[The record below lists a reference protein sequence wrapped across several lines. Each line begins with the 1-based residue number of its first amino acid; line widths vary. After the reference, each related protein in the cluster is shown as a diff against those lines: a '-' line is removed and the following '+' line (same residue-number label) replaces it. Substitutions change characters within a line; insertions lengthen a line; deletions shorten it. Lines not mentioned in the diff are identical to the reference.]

1 MGIGME
7 DSQIIE
13 LYWQRSER
21 AIAETAN
28 KYSRLLRSIALNIL
42 GNYSD
47 AEECE
52 NDTYIA
58 TWNAIPPTRPNVFS
72 AFLSKIVRN
81 ISINRYEY
89 NRAKKR
95 NNEYDIIL
103 SEMEECVASRI
114 SVEESYVAGEVSS
127 YIDDFLKL
135 QKQENRVIFVRR
147 YWYADS
153 VKDIAKRMR
162 ITESKVKTVL
172 FRMRKELQSYLT
184 ERGVIL

>member
-1 MGIGME
+1 ME
-7 DSQIIE
+7 DNQIIE
-13 LYWQRSER
+13 LYWQRSES
-21 AIAETAN
+21 AITETSK
-28 KYSRLLRSIALNIL
+28 KYSRLLVSIALNIL

-58 TWNAIPPTRPNVFS
+58 VWNSIPPTRPNVFS

-95 NNEYDIIL
+95 NSEYDLIL
-103 SEMEECVASRI
+103 SELEDCVASTA
-114 SVEESYVAGEVSS
+114 SVEETYVAGEIAS
-127 YIDDFLKL
+127 YIDDFLKT
-135 QKQENRVIFVRR
+135 QKQETRVIFVRR

-153 VKDIAKRMR
+153 VKDISKRMK
-162 ITESKVKTVL
+162 ISESKVKTVL
-172 FRMRKELQSYLT
+172 FRTRKELQLYLA
-184 ERGVIL
+184 EREVLV

>member
-1 MGIGME
+1 ME

-13 LYWQRSER
+13 LYWQRSEN
-21 AIAETAN
+21 AIVETSN
-28 KYSRLLRSIALNIL
+28 KYGRFVRSIAINIL
-42 GNYSD
+42 GNFSD

-58 TWNAIPPTRPNVFS
+58 VWNAIPPTRPNIFS

-81 ISINRYEY
+81 ISINRYEF

-95 NNEYDIIL
+95 NNEYDLIL
-103 SEMEECVASRI
+103 SELEECIASKH
-114 SVEESYVAGEVSS
+114 SVEDCYAAGEISAF
-127 YIDDFLKL
+127 IDEFLGTK
-135 QKQENRVIFVRR
+135 KQEIRVIFVRR

-153 VKDIAKRMR
+153 VKDIAARMK

-172 FRMRKELQSYLT
+172 FRTRNELREYLA
-184 ERGVIL
+184 EKGVYV

>member
-1 MGIGME
+1 ME

-13 LYWQRSER
+13 LYWNRSES
-21 AIAETAN
+21 AISETSN
-28 KYSRLLRSIALNIL
+28 KYGRLLRNIALNIL

-52 NDTYIA
+52 NDTYVA
-58 TWNAIPPTRPNVFS
+58 AWNNIPPTRPNVFS
-72 AFLSKIVRN
+72 AFLSRIVRN

-95 NNEYDIIL
+95 NGEYDLIL
-103 SEMEECVASRI
+103 SELEECIAADT
-114 SVEESYVAGEVSS
+114 SVEDDYAAGEISG
-127 YIDDFLKL
+127 YIDDFLKS
-135 QKQENRVIFVRR
+135 QKQEVRVIFVRR

-153 VKDIAKRMR
+153 VKDIAERMR

-172 FRMRKELQSYLT
+172 FRTRSKLQEYLA
-184 ERGVIL
+184 ERGVTV

>member
-1 MGIGME
+1 ME

-13 LYWQRSER
+13 LYWQRSES
-21 AIAETAN
+21 AITETSN
-28 KYSRLLRSIALNIL
+28 KYGRLCRNIAMNIL

-58 TWNAIPPTRPNVFS
+58 VWNAIPPTRPNIFS
-72 AFLSKIVRN
+72 AFLSRIVRN

-89 NRAKKR
+89 NRARKR
-95 NNEYDIIL
+95 NSEYDLIL
-103 SEMEECVASRI
+103 SELEECISTGQ
-114 SVEESYVAGEVSS
+114 SVEDSYAAGEISA
-127 YIDDFLKL
+127 YIDEFLKE
-135 QKQENRVIFVRR
+135 QKQETRVIFVRR

-153 VKDIAKRMR
+153 VKEIAYRMK

-172 FRMRKELQSYLT
+172 FRTRKDLQAFLE
-184 ERGVIL
+184 ERGVVI